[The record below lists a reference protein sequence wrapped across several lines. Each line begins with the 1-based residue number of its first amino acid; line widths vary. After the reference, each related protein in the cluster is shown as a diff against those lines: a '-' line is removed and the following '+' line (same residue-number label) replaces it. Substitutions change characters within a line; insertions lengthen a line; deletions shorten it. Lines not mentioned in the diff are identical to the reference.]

1 MLRCTIFKDRS
12 HRGVPARIEWRPGV
26 TGSALALVHRD
37 LIITLAAWHKLPAV
51 YVSRYFVAGGLRTR
65 LVASVSYDE
74 TVSKRLR
81 FN

>member
-1 MLRCTIFKDRS
+1 
-12 HRGVPARIEWRPGV
+12 
-26 TGSALALVHRD
+26 LALVHRD